1 MSDNIKLSIEDMNL
15 FYGNFHALH
24 DINMH
29 IPEKEITAFIGPSG
43 CGKSTLLKSLN
54 RMNDLVEGC
63 KITGKVELD
72 GEDIYGDMDVN
83 VLRKRVGMVFQKPN
97 PFPMSIYD
105 NVAYGPRTHGIRS
118 KAKLDEIVEKSLRDA
133 AIWDEVKDRLKKSAL
148 GMSGGQQQRLC
159 IARALAVEPE
169 VLLMDEPT
177 SALDPISTSKIEE
190 LAMELKGKYTIVI
203 VTHYREVWLIM
214 ATHFERQLEELHVQI
229 ITMGSLCE
237 KVISLSNR
245 AIRGDKCIQE
255 IFDTDKEIDTK
266 EREIENLCM
275 RILLHQQP
283 VARDL
288 REVSAAL
295 KMISDMERIGDQA
308 SDIADLSKFIEE
320 NHVQIPE
327 LIGKMAEMT
336 VGMVTESVDAFVK
349 RDLDLC
355 RKVIDDDDQVDD
367 AFNRIKE
374 ELAELMYQNLDAKA
388 GLDLLMTAKYMERIG
403 DHAVNIAEWVEY
415 AITGVHRN
423 NEHQLGGH

>member
-1 MSDNIKLSIEDMNL
+1 MYTEIYVICAAHKLEMRKE
-15 FYGNFHALH
+15 AAQEWR
-24 DINMH
+24 INMRNRFDRQLVQLNDEL
-29 IPEKEITAFIGPSG
+29 IEMGGMIEKAIADTVKA
-43 CGKSTLLKSLN
+43 
-54 RMNDLVEGC
+54 LVNQD
-63 KITGKVELD
+63 T
-72 GEDIYGDMDVN
+72 
-83 VLRKRVGMVFQKPN
+83 
-97 PFPMSIYD
+97 
-105 NVAYGPRTHGIRS
+105 
-118 KAKLDEIVEKSLRDA
+118 
-133 AIWDEVKDRLKKSAL
+133 
-148 GMSGGQQQRLC
+148 
-159 IARALAVEPE
+159 
-169 VLLMDEPT
+169 
-177 SALDPISTSKIEE
+177 E
-190 LAMELKGKYTIVI
+190 LAKVVI
-203 VTHYREVWLIM
+203 DYDE
-214 ATHFERQLEELHVQI
+214 
-229 ITMGSLCE
+229 
-237 KVISLSNR
+237 
-245 AIRGDKCIQE
+245 
-255 IFDTDKEIDTK
+255 EIDHQ
-266 EREIENLCM
+266 EREIEQLCLK
-275 RILLHQQP
+275 LLLQQQP